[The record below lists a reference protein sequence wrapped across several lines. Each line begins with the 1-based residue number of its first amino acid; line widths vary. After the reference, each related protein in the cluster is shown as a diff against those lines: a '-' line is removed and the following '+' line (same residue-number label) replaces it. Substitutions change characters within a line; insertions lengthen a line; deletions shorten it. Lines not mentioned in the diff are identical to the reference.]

1 MRVNLL
7 SRLSRDQRGFSMW
20 LVMMALFACSL
31 FVAAGFAAANDDL
44 PLSGQTKDR
53 KQAYAAAEAGLN
65 FFLTHLNQDSDYWT
79 YCNNAPPPTPG
90 EQSPINQPWNG
101 AGTDL
106 RIWRNI
112 QGSSARYTLESLP
125 AKGTVCNPADQT
137 SMIDM
142 STGMFRMRSTG
153 QPYKNGTKRSI
164 VAYFRRQ
171 GFLDFLY
178 FTYYE
183 DEDPMALAKASDRSN
198 AQNYCAGKFRSARDA
213 APVSCPEIQFITG
226 DSVDGP
232 LHTNDSLLICNKP
245 SFGRTT
251 NNRADRIEVVQ
262 TKPAAL
268 VAAGGCSQSATING
282 VLKNP
287 ASVLDPPASNAALK
301 VVAQNGGNVFTG
313 QTFIRLR
320 GSTMDVTTTNG
331 GVRTFTSGMPLPANG
346 VIYVKNDTTNSCPVQ
361 YPTQEDYTE
370 GQYCGNVYVSGT
382 YSQSL
387 TIAAENDVIVAPT
400 DGKTLTWGNAANPFS
415 LTGSNNSVLGLIANN
430 FVRVGHPVKN
440 RTFDSKGNIT
450 GCTNQ
455 TSAYDDGNVQIQAA
469 ILSIDHSFIVD
480 NYNCGN
486 ELGTL
491 SVTGAIAQRYRG
503 PVGTSG
509 GGGGTGFLKDYN
521 YDDRLKYRSPP
532 HFLNPVDSAWQ
543 IVRENEQVPAR

>member
-1 MRVNLL
+1 V
-7 SRLSRDQRGFSMW
+7 
-20 LVMMALFACSL
+20 
-31 FVAAGFAAANDDL
+31 
-44 PLSGQTKDR
+44 K
-53 KQAYAAAEAGLN
+53 
-65 FFLTHLNQDSDYWT
+65 
-79 YCNNAPPPTPG
+79 
-90 EQSPINQPWNG
+90 
-101 AGTDL
+101 
-106 RIWRNI
+106 
-112 QGSSARYTLESLP
+112 
-125 AKGTVCNPADQT
+125 DQT

-142 STGMFRMRSTG
+142 STGMFRMRSSG
-153 QPYKNGTKRSI
+153 RAYVNGPDRSI

-183 DEDPMALAKASDRSN
+183 DTDPMALAKTSDRNN
-198 AQNYCAGKFRSARDA
+198 ALQYCAGKFRAARDVA
-213 APVSCPEIQFITG
+213 AVTCPEIQFTTG
-226 DSVDGP
+226 DSVQGP

-262 TKPAAL
+262 TKPAPL
-268 VAAGGCSQSATING
+268 VAAGGCSQSAQING

-287 ASVLDPPASNAALK
+287 ASVLDPPDSNSALK
-301 VVAQNGGNVFTG
+301 VVAQNGGDVFTG

-320 GSTMDVTTTNG
+320 GSTMDVTTTTAAG
-331 GVRTFTSGMPLPANG
+331 RTFTAGMPLPDNG
-346 VIYVKNDTTNSCPVQ
+346 VIYVKNDTSGSCPVQ
-361 YPTQEDYTE
+361 YPTQEDYNE

-382 YSQSL
+382 YSSSL

-400 DGKTLTWGNAANPFS
+400 DGKTLTWGNALNPFS

-440 RTFDSKGNIT
+440 RTFDSRGNIT
-450 GCTNQ
+450 GCTNV
-455 TSAYDDGNVQIQAA
+455 TSAYDGGNIQIQAA

-486 ELGTL
+486 ALGNL
-491 SVTGAIAQRYRG
+491 SVSGAIAQRYRG

-509 GGGGTGFLKDYN
+509 GTGFLKSYT